1 QASGPEQAKRGD
13 QVRLEIAV
21 LDDAGQ
27 PLAAVVP
34 VQLEILDPQ
43 NRPAEFSGYYGAKD
57 GTLSINLDLAPNDLT
72 GRWTISA
79 TELASG
85 RTSECIFTVN

>member
-1 QASGPEQAKRGD
+1 D
-13 QVRLEIAV
+13 DHVRLDIVV
-21 LDDAGQ
+21 LDDAGK

-43 NRPAEFSGYYGAKD
+43 DRPAEYSGYYGAKD
-57 GTLSINLDLAPNDLT
+57 GTLSVDLDLAPNDLT
-72 GRWTISA
+72 GRWTIRA

-85 RTSECIFTVN
+85 KSGECAFTLN